1 MKQDI
6 IISISTTTIIKCL
19 AWFMVLL
26 GMLYVSDFI
35 VALLIAV
42 VLATAATL
50 PISYMTKHRIPRGLA
65 VVSIFLTLLALIVTT
80 AFIFIPP
87 LAEDLAHFVQTLPQ
101 ILESIRIS
109 GVDLGFKDLA
119 GAVQTLS
126 SEVSKGEIL
135 TLIKNAVLGTG
146 GFFATTSVLLGG
158 VINIVLIFVMAFYLA
173 LEENGV
179 LKFLRL
185 LVPKIH
191 EVYIEDLWTRTE
203 RKISLWMQGQILLSL
218 LVALLVYVPM
228 LILSIP
234 YAALLAVLAFL
245 GELIPLIGLTFSA
258 IPALFLAWTHGGS
271 SLFIIVAV
279 IYFVIGQLESHVL
292 YPRVMSRLVGVPS
305 IIVIIALVMGAK
317 LAGLYGVILS
327 VPIAAFLMEV
337 VTDINKRKYHVD
349 A

>member
-1 MKQDI
+1 
-6 IISISTTTIIKCL
+6 
-19 AWFMVLL
+19 MVLL